1 VRRLKAT
8 TGWHFKESKLFK
20 VTYKEPA
27 AIELQVKYF
36 KNRQV
41 ADTFVT
47 ELKSKFISLEEVE
60 DVESE

>member
-1 VRRLKAT
+1 VY
-8 TGWHFKESKLFK
+8 K